1 MALFR
6 ALRAS
11 LELGPRGGRHGGAVL
26 FMPAEVYR
34 VGDLRVDVEGASVSR
49 DGERIVLPP
58 RTMELLVALVRRH
71 PSLVRRHE
79 LLEVVWPDETVT
91 DQTLS
96 HRVMVLRKALGD
108 HAEEPAYVA
117 GERGYGYRLLAPVE
131 RVAADEGAVDGHA
144 TGGAR
149 PFAVGRR
156 RALVVAALLVGVAGL
171 AVASRVRRPPAFPPA
186 TLTVAVRPF
195 TAPGREALADPVAAE
210 MALALASGLGN
221 QAGVRVV
228 RGEDPPETPGL
239 WVEGVWEGAG
249 EGMALRLRL
258 VEAAT
263 GTLLWS
269 DVFRGSRYELLG
281 REDAIA
287 AAVRSVVRERVAPGP
302 PAATTG
308 VSPRVR
314 RLCLRGELFWLSF
327 TEDGLRRSSEAWET
341 AAALA
346 PGHAAAHAGWALAE
360 ATRGLLG
367 YRPPAEAE
375 VRARVESRR
384 ALELDPGL
392 PAARLASSLVRL
404 LFDWDAAGAAAEAR
418 TALEA
423 DPDDPRA
430 PIVLGLAL
438 QARGRFE
445 ESLRLLEGA
454 PVDDPHSSA
463 ALYLAGR
470 AHEMDGR
477 WGAGAAAYARALALE
492 PGLAA
497 ARRGR
502 AECLSAQR
510 HETEALVALGN
521 GDAREGAS
529 PADALRAAWR
539 RLCRADAPG
548 GEAVRACVLGG
559 ETDRAARALAA
570 AVEGRWPFVV
580 FVPRDAMLQ
589 PLRDRPAFR
598 AILDRL
604 EPARAPAG

>member
-1 MALFR
+1 
-6 ALRAS
+6 
-11 LELGPRGGRHGGAVL
+11 
-26 FMPAEVYR
+26 MPPEIYR
-34 VGDLRVDVEGASVSR
+34 VGDLRVDVPGASVSR
-49 DGERIVLPP
+49 GGERIVLPP

-71 PSLVRRHE
+71 PSLVRRHD
-79 LLEVVWPDETVT
+79 LLEAVWPDETVT

-108 HAEEPAYVA
+108 HAEEPVYVA
-117 GERGYGYRLLAPVE
+117 GERGYGYRLVTPVE
-131 RVAADEGAVDGHA
+131 RVSADEGAVDGHEA
-144 TGGAR
+144 GVAGPSGA
-149 PFAVGRR
+149 GRR
-156 RALVVAALLVGVAGL
+156 RVLVIAAVLVGVAGL
-171 AVASRVRRPPAFPPA
+171 AVASRVRRPPALPPA
-186 TLTVAVRPF
+186 TLTVAVKPF
-195 TAPGREALADPVAAE
+195 TAPAGGAPADPVAAE

-228 RGEDPPETPGL
+228 RGEDPAETPGL
-239 WVEGVWEGAG
+239 WVEGVWEGAD

-258 VEAAT
+258 VEAAS

-269 DVFRGSRYELLG
+269 EVFRGSRYELLG

-287 AAVRSVVRERVAPGP
+287 AAVRSAVRERVAPGP
-302 PAATTG
+302 PAATAD

-327 TEDGLRRSSEAWET
+327 TEDGLRRSAEAWET
-341 AAALA
+341 ATALA
-346 PGHAAAHAGWALAE
+346 PGHAAAHAGWALTE

-375 VRARVESRR
+375 ARARAESRR
-384 ALELDPGL
+384 ALELDPSL
-392 PAARLASSLVRL
+392 PSARLASSLVKL
-404 LFDWDAAGAAAEAR
+404 LFDWDAAGASAEAR

-445 ESLRLLEGA
+445 ESLRLLEDA

-463 ALYLAGR
+463 ALFLAGR

-477 WGAGAAAYARALALE
+477 WEKGAAAYARALALE
-492 PGLAA
+492 PGLAG

-502 AECLSAQR
+502 AECLAAER
-510 HETEALVALGN
+510 RETEALVALGN
-521 GDAREGAS
+521 GDAREGAA

-589 PLRDRPAFR
+589 SLRDRPAFR
-598 AILDRL
+598 AILDHL
-604 EPARAPAG
+604 DPPGAPAG